1 MFYNKSK
8 SVYDRVQ
15 KIPYTYP
22 SQNQKFAPCY
32 CLGCKKELKD
42 PRTIKSHAR
51 NRIIPQQDNLPLSD
65 LITPV
70 KESFTNINYVKD
82 LQELQEELQEESYL
96 FLVKRMPVVS
106 QKHWSE

>member
-22 SQNQKFAPCY
+22 SRNQKFAPCY
-32 CLGCKKELKD
+32 CLGCKEEL
-42 PRTIKSHAR
+42 KSHAR
-51 NRIIPQQDNLPLSD
+51 NRIIPQRDNLPLSD

-82 LQELQEELQEESYL
+82 LQELQEESQEESYL